1 MQKKFLVSLT
11 ATATAFSMLVAP
23 SLTAFAEDA
32 AAEDVTTPI
41 NITSDSEEKE
51 VIVESVT
58 VDTGDSAITVSTSEG
73 SVTVNTDV
81 NTSGSNGTTTK
92 TYTDG
97 EKTYNISSP
106 SINVSAG
113 NVEVGGKVNANGDD
127 QTGITAGSYGT
138 NDKAEVTVDGKV
150 SANGTGISA
159 RGENTTVEVGSVNS
173 GDDAISAFNG
183 STVIVNGDA
192 ISTGA
197 VGTISSGE
205 YNKETKQREKVTES
219 YYGSGID
226 TDGSSNIFVDG
237 NVIGVNTASVGIYQ
251 SKEEH
256 ENNEEQG
263 AIIITGTISNSDDNS
278 SRISFGYS
286 SYRDNEGNEIKPT
299 YKDVDDVLNS
309 IPELTIYEMDKER
322 ISVGRPLAKDANVS
336 YSDVYNAVV
345 ETINYIIKQNT
356 ESQEKYGLKLTEDN
370 ENVTTIYGPHGESYD
385 TVNLKEA
392 FKVAANVPEGY
403 EVTAGE
409 NVKVT
414 NNGDGTFTLVLNNV
428 KGGIN
433 VKVTAIVKTTEN
445 TDGSQSYEVVVEN
458 VTPSYA
464 DPAQA
469 PAGAIVVSNTV
480 SAADT
485 PSQIAAISGTKPA
498 RTVSYNM
505 SSITPIQYKESIISN
520 VAAAPQGGAM
530 NIETDRVA
538 CLDSKMIAAIA
549 SRPDIDVNVV
559 FTYGGKKLKVTIPA
573 GYDVKSL
580 LDEYGYCGFLR
591 LMSILGSTE
600 L

>member
-1 MQKKFLVSLT
+1 MQKKFLVTLT
-11 ATATAFSMLVAP
+11 ATTTAFSMLVAP

-41 NITSDSEEKE
+41 IITSDSEEKE
-51 VIVESVT
+51 VVVESVT
-58 VDTGDSAITVSTSEG
+58 VDTGNSAITVSTSEG
-73 SVTVNTDV
+73 SVTVNKDV

-150 SANGTGISA
+150 SANGTGINA
-159 RGENTTVEVGSVNS
+159 RGENTTVEVGSVNA
-173 GDDAISAFNG
+173 GNDAVNAYDG
-183 STVIVNGDA
+183 STVNVNGDA

-197 VGTISSGE
+197 AGTISSGE
-205 YNKETKQREKVTES
+205 YNKETKQYEKETES
-219 YYGSGID
+219 FYGAGIH

-237 NVIGVNTASVGIYQ
+237 NVIGINTASVGIYQ

-256 ENNEEQG
+256 DKNEEQG
-263 AIIITGTISNSDDNS
+263 KIIITGTISNSNDNS
-278 SRISFGYS
+278 SRISFSYS
-286 SYRDNEGNEIKPT
+286 STRDNEGNEIKPT
-299 YKDVDDVLNS
+299 YKDVDDVLKS
-309 IPELTIYEMDKER
+309 IPELTIYEMDKGY
-322 ISVGRPLAKDANVS
+322 ISVNRPLAEDANVT
-336 YSDVYNAVV
+336 YSDVYRAVV
-345 ETINYIIKQNT
+345 KTINYIIKQDT

-370 ENVTTIYGPHGESYD
+370 ENVKTISDPNDKIYD
-385 TVNLKEA
+385 TVNISEA

-549 SRPDIDVNVV
+549 SRPDIDINVV

-573 GYDVKSL
+573 GYDVNSL